1 MGSTLPPHKQV
12 LGNVRYESRTPL
24 GLDGIGNEVRF
35 PGPCILVK
43 RCRSDTGR
51 LPRGS
56 PHRGVHLEDRRT
68 YLKGGWERFWRY
80 RLGGDL
86 MEYHDGDT
94 ELLLDFVD
102 LVPQHN
108 TWVTH
113 WQRHWDRLP

>member
-12 LGNVRYESRTPL
+12 YESRTPL

-68 YLKGGWERFWRY
+68 YPKGGWERFWRY

-94 ELLLDFVD
+94 ESPPDGRIQFHDTVHGFSTD
-102 LVPQHN
+102 RGTGN
-108 TWVTH
+108 TS
-113 WQRHWDRLP
+113 L